1 MTTGQGGT
9 PEIDSRFFK
18 EWVEYGLTRL
28 DDLLAKYAA
37 FDHYLETHPPEEPD
51 GTDRPG

>member
-1 MTTGQGGT
+1 MTGEPI

-18 EWVEYGLTRL
+18 EWVEYGLARI

-37 FDHYLETHPPEEPD
+37 FDRYLATRPPPEEPNEP
-51 GTDRPG
+51 DRP